1 MLTLVSVVQLEH
13 VRPIFDS
20 SEPQEFEYVIGVR
33 NETRHCALGPILRP
47 KL

>member
-20 SEPQEFEYVIGVR
+20 SEPQEFDYDIDLR
-33 NETRHCALGPILRP
+33 NGTRQCAL
-47 KL
+47 